1 MLTPNVA
8 VLDWSQWIGSDKIRN
23 VTGWSDKRMLFAE
36 NLGVYRRAYEYAAT
50 IGHDDVARVAQM
62 RKFFETIFKP

>member
-1 MLTPNVA
+1 
-8 VLDWSQWIGSDKIRN
+8 
-23 VTGWSDKRMLFAE
+23 MLFAE
-36 NLGVYRRAYEYAAT
+36 NLGVYRRAYEYAAK